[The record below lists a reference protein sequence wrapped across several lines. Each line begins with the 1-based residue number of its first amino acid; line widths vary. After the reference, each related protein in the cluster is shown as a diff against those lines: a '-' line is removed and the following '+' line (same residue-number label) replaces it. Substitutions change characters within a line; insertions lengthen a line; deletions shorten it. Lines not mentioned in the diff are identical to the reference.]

1 MKKNKEKEILEFQ
14 IYRLVTILYKDFLDK
29 VEGLSEEHKNQF
41 DKLKKSIPEKENLIE
56 QAEFLDKSQLN
67 YLRKKILDNGND
79 CRRELILMLE
89 NFEINFKK

>member
-67 YLRKKILDNGND
+67 YLRKKILDN
-79 CRRELILMLE
+79 
-89 NFEINFKK
+89 